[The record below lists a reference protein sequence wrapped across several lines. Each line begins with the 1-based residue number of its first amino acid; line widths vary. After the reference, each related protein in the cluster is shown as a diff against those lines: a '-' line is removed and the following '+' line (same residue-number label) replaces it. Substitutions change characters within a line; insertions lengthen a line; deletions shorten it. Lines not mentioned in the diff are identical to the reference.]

1 VSATAQAQDILGNE
15 AYPAVRSYPAEDTV
29 RTVAAMGSP
38 VETLLVVKRENAGSS
53 ARCRPTP
60 PLARSATCSSCTPP
74 TEVGGTMD
82 RPGEV
87 PGTSAREALERLLL
101 DGPRRYTRLQVA
113 GMAGMAPERT
123 QRLWRAL
130 GFPDAADD
138 APVFTDADVEALG
151 VLSTLIDSGFVDP
164 DTEGS
169 IARAMGQALS
179 RLADWQTDM
188 LADALTRRG
197 PDGQRRPV
205 GPDEVVEVAR
215 ALLPKMRDIQHYV
228 WRRHLAANAD
238 RLLAASGPGDRRELG
253 VGFADLVGY
262 TSRSRGMGGR
272 ELGAMIEDFESIAAE
287 VIARHSGRV
296 VKTVGD
302 GVLFTTASP
311 VDAVEIGLRLPEVWD
326 TEERPPLRVG
336 AAYGTVLTRLG
347 DVYSPV
353 VNLASRLTSI
363 ARPSA
368 VLVDQQLARR
378 LLGVPAYRVRPLRR
392 VSVRGYDH
400 LQPWLVR
407 RRGATE
413 DDAPGVAAF
422 EGLLDEIADDVLTDD
437 GYEGSPGAG
446 GPFAD

>member
-1 VSATAQAQDILGNE
+1 
-15 AYPAVRSYPAEDTV
+15 
-29 RTVAAMGSP
+29 MG
-38 VETLLVVKRENAGSS
+38 
-53 ARCRPTP
+53 
-60 PLARSATCSSCTPP
+60 
-74 TEVGGTMD
+74 D
-82 RPGEV
+82 PGEG
-87 PGTSAREALERLLL
+87 PGREAREALERLLL

-113 GMAGMAPERT
+113 EMSGMAPERT

-138 APVFTDADVEALG
+138 DPAFTDADIEALG
-151 VLSTLIDSGFVDP
+151 VLSELIDSGFVEAG
-164 DTEGS
+164 TEAS

-179 RLADWQTDM
+179 RLADWQADM
-188 LADALTRRG
+188 LADALTRTG
-197 PDGQRRPV
+197 PDGERRPAS
-205 GPDEVVEVAR
+205 PEEVVAVAR
-215 ALLPKMRDIQHYV
+215 ALLPKMRDIQSYV

-238 RLLAASGPGDRRELG
+238 RLLAASAGQGDRRELA

-272 ELGAMIEDFESIAAE
+272 ELGAMVEDFEAIASE
-287 VIARHSGRV
+287 VIARHHGRV

-302 GVLFTTASP
+302 GVLFTAVSP

-336 AAYGTVLTRLG
+336 AAYGRVLTRLG

-363 ARPSA
+363 ARPGT
-368 VLVDQQLARR
+368 VLVDRDLARGLR
-378 LLGVPAYRVRPLRR
+378 KHGAYRVRPLKP

-407 RRGATE
+407 RRPTGDDSPFDSSAFE
-413 DDAPGVAAF
+413 DMLDQMAYDVLEAPG
-422 EGLLDEIADDVLTDD
+422 DDD
-437 GYEGSPGAG
+437 GA
-446 GPFAD
+446 